1 MNVHYHSDGE
11 AQFLFCAEKKITDR
25 GENYTTLTIGKTG
38 KGIEGVTLFL
48 NHPDDVKNLIVE
60 LMKVL

>member
-1 MNVHYHSDGE
+1 MNVHYHSEDE
-11 AQFLFCAEKKITDR
+11 SQFLFFVEKKITDR
-25 GENYTTLTIGKTG
+25 GEKYSTLTISKAGA
-38 KGIEGVTLFL
+38 GIEGVTLFF